1 MVFMFIIF
9 LLIFLVYQIS
19 FTQGMKLEKIW
30 EPPQKVSGS
39 DFYIVNDTFYFI
51 DGITATVYIVDIVS
65 KNYKTIPLDS
75 GIIVNGGEGFDGFY
89 IYYLY
94 KVGYEGP
101 WKFKRISLNGQVEDI
116 SYKLRSRYVF
126 CYRVINKESSN
137 IGILLY
143 YDMNGIIYIIR
154 GDSEYEYQH
163 WVGALSKTFLYNP
176 IDSEYIFIWGGT
188 YGFSPYPAYGVVEWF
203 KKGEVREIDRE
214 PLIRGD
220 EAHSGDIVGDKLFVV
235 YAVDNSHL
243 KFKAFNI
250 YSGKLFERLIKAP
263 TDSME
268 YYTGLYLKMIN
279 DSYGYL
285 SFNDYKSTY
294 ILNFTIDAGGNV
306 NILNVIKLPVLS
318 YAPIEVYKD
327 AIYTIIRGTI
337 YRINKVTSVGPDKEV
352 PSTFKLY
359 QNYPNPFNPSTTIS
373 YDLPVRAHVKLS
385 VYNILGQEVATLVNS
400 EQEPGRYEV
409 KFDAS
414 GLPSG
419 VYFYTLQTPYF
430 TKTNKMVLV
439 K

>member
-1 MVFMFIIF
+1 MFIIF
-9 LLIFLVYQIS
+9 LLIILVSQIS

-51 DGITATVYIVDIVS
+51 DRITATVYIVDIVS

-89 IYYLY
+89 LFYLY
-94 KVGYEGP
+94 KVGYYGS

-116 SYKLRSRYVF
+116 SYKLKSKYVL
-126 CYRVINKESSN
+126 CYRVIDKESN
-137 IGILLY
+137 NVGILLY
-143 YDMNGIIYIIR
+143 YVIAGSISIMK
-154 GDSEYEYQH
+154 GDSEYVYQH
-163 WVGALSKTFLYNP
+163 SVGYLSKAFLYNP
-176 IDSEYIFIWGGT
+176 IDSEYIFIWGDT

-220 EAHSGDIVGDKLFVV
+220 KAHSGDIVGDKLFVV

-327 AIYTIIRGTI
+327 AIYMKIQGTI
-337 YRINKVTSVGPDKEV
+337 YRIDRVTSVKE
-352 PSTFKLY
+352 PQIPQKFALY
-359 QNYPNPFNPSTTIS
+359 QNYPNPFNPTTTIS
-373 YDLPVRAHVKLS
+373 YDLPERARVKLS
-385 VYNILGQEVATLVNS
+385 VYNILGQEVATLVNA
-400 EQEPGRYEV
+400 EQEPGRYNV

-414 GLPSG
+414 DLPSG
-419 VYFYTLQTPYF
+419 VYFYRLEAGKFIEQK
-430 TKTNKMVLV
+430 KTILIK
-439 K
+439 

>member
-1 MVFMFIIF
+1 
-9 LLIFLVYQIS
+9 
-19 FTQGMKLEKIW
+19 MK
-30 EPPQKVSGS
+30 
-39 DFYIVNDTFYFI
+39 
-51 DGITATVYIVDIVS
+51 
-65 KNYKTIPLDS
+65 
-75 GIIVNGGEGFDGFY
+75 
-89 IYYLY
+89 
-94 KVGYEGP
+94 
-101 WKFKRISLNGQVEDI
+101 
-116 SYKLRSRYVF
+116 
-126 CYRVINKESSN
+126 
-137 IGILLY
+137 
-143 YDMNGIIYIIR
+143 
-154 GDSEYEYQH
+154 GDSEYVYQH
-163 WVGALSKTFLYNP
+163 SVGYLSKAFLYNP

-250 YSGKLFERLIKAP
+250 SSGKLFERLIKAP

-285 SFNDYKSTY
+285 SLNDYKSTY

-337 YRINKVTSVGPDKEV
+337 YRINKVTSVGPKNKEI
-352 PSTFKLY
+352 PTKFMLY
-359 QNYPNPFNPSTTIS
+359 QNYPNPFNSSTTIS
-373 YDLPVRAHVKLS
+373 YDLPERSRVKLS
-385 VYNILGQEVATLVNS
+385 IYNLLGQEVATLVND
-400 EQEPGRYEV
+400 EQEPGRYNV

-414 GLPSG
+414 DLPSG
-419 VYFYTLQTPYF
+419 VYFYRLEAGKFIEQ
-430 TKTNKMVLV
+430 KKMILI

>member
-1 MVFMFIIF
+1 
-9 LLIFLVYQIS
+9 LGRY
-19 FTQGMKLEKIW
+19 IW
-30 EPPQKVSGS
+30 
-39 DFYIVNDTFYFI
+39 
-51 DGITATVYIVDIVS
+51 
-65 KNYKTIPLDS
+65 
-75 GIIVNGGEGFDGFY
+75 
-89 IYYLY
+89 
-94 KVGYEGP
+94 
-101 WKFKRISLNGQVEDI
+101 
-116 SYKLRSRYVF
+116 
-126 CYRVINKESSN
+126 
-137 IGILLY
+137 
-143 YDMNGIIYIIR
+143 
-154 GDSEYEYQH
+154 
-163 WVGALSKTFLYNP
+163 
-176 IDSEYIFIWGGT
+176 
-188 YGFSPYPAYGVVEWF
+188 FSPYPAFGVAEGF

-337 YRINKVTSVGPDKEV
+337 YRINKVTSVGSKNKEI
-352 PSTFKLY
+352 PQKFSLH

-373 YDLPVRAHVKLS
+373 YDLPERSRVKLT
-385 VYNILGQEVATLVNS
+385 VYNLLGQEVATLVNA
-400 EQEPGRYEV
+400 EQEPGRYSIN
-409 KFDAS
+409 FDAS

>member
-1 MVFMFIIF
+1 MFIIF
-9 LLIFLVYQIS
+9 LLIVLASQIS
-19 FTQGMKLEKIW
+19 FAQGMKLEKIW
-30 EPPQKVSGS
+30 EPPQKLSGS

-75 GIIVNGGEGFDGFY
+75 GLIVNAGEGFDGFY
-89 IYYLY
+89 LFYLY
-94 KVGYEGP
+94 KVGYYGP

-116 SYKLRSRYVF
+116 SYKLRSKYVF
-126 CYRVINKESSN
+126 CYRVINKESNN
-137 IGILLY
+137 IGVLLHY
-143 YDMNGIIYIIR
+143 HMDGVIYIMK
-154 GDSEYEYQH
+154 GDSEYVYQH
-163 WVGALSKTFLYNP
+163 SVGYLSKAFLYNP

-243 KFKAFNI
+243 KFKAFNV
-250 YSGKLFERLIKAP
+250 YSGKLFERLVKAP

-294 ILNFTIDAGGNV
+294 ILNFTIDSGGNV

-337 YRINKVTSVGPDKEV
+337 YRINKVTSVENKEI
-352 PSTFKLY
+352 PTKFALY

-373 YDLPVRAHVKLS
+373 YDLPVRAHVKLT
-385 VYNILGQEVATLVNS
+385 VYNILGQEVATLVDK
-400 EQEPGRYEV
+400 EQEPGRYNV

-419 VYFYTLQTPYF
+419 IYFYTLQTPYF